1 MAQPMQQIS
10 IVAQQL
16 RQGASAYA
24 EQRVFTLL
32 RNQDRQEAAVWMAR
46 LADLLDAAERDLAVA
61 GEMLAH
67 AKVQLPVIIDAEFTE
82 VWA

>member
-1 MAQPMQQIS
+1 MAQPMQQIDL
-10 IVAQQL
+10 VAQQL

-32 RNQDRQEAAVWMAR
+32 RNQDRQEAAVWLAKMA
-46 LADLLDAAERDLAVA
+46 DKLDAAALELAAA

-67 AKVQLPVIIDAEFTE
+67 AKVQLPVIIDAEFAE
-82 VWA
+82 VRA

>member
-1 MAQPMQQIS
+1 MAQPMQRIS
-10 IVAQQL
+10 LVAQQL

-24 EQRVFTLL
+24 APRAFTLL

-46 LADLLDAAERDLAVA
+46 LADLLDAAERDLMAA
-61 GEMLAH
+61 GEIIAH

-82 VWA
+82 VRA

>member
-10 IVAQQL
+10 LVAQQL

-32 RNQDRQEAAVWMAR
+32 FNQDRQEAAIWMAR
-46 LADLLDAAERDLAVA
+46 LADMLDAAEKELASV
-61 GEMLAH
+61 GEKLAR
-67 AKVQLPVIIDAEFTE
+67 AQVRLPVIIDAEYTE
-82 VWA
+82 IRA

>member
-10 IVAQQL
+10 LVAQQL

-24 EQRVFTLL
+24 EPRVFTLL

-46 LADLLDAAERDLAVA
+46 LADLLDAAERDLAAA

-67 AKVQLPVIIDAEFTE
+67 AKIQLPVVIIAEFTE
-82 VWA
+82 VRA

>member
-10 IVAQQL
+10 LVAQQL

-32 RNQDRQEAAVWMAR
+32 FNQDRQEAAIWMAR
-46 LADLLDAAERDLAVA
+46 LADMLDAAEKELTSVGEKLARAQVR
-61 GEMLAH
+61 
-67 AKVQLPVIIDAEFTE
+67 LPVIIDAEYTE
-82 VWA
+82 IRA